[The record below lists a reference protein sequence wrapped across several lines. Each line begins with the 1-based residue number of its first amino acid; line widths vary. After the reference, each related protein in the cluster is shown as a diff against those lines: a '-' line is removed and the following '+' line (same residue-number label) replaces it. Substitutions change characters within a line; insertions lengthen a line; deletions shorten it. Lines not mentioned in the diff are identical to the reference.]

1 MGAPPRPPRQHDGM
15 QLEQPARAAQPSAK
29 SICQDRH
36 RRGSARAGSMTV
48 AQSSDLRNAWTLP
61 NAVLGMEKPRRDCPL
76 CGAFLRRDDE
86 SRQAVRRHK
95 NKGSGGPFWG
105 GERSRPHSK
114 ISGSFAVYQPVGIC
128 ATLVR
133 TSRRL
138 VFGFADGASKRTICR
153 NPHRRTSFCLWVLI
167 RESNDWFSEAIRGSG
182 RPET

>member
-105 GERSRPHSK
+105 GKVAAPLKNIGQFCGVSAGGHLRY
-114 ISGSFAVYQPVGIC
+114 SGAHKPP
-128 ATLVR
+128 AR
-133 TSRRL
+133 
-138 VFGFADGASKRTICR
+138 
-153 NPHRRTSFCLWVLI
+153 LWVCRWGEQKNYL
-167 RESNDWFSEAIRGSG
+167 SKSSSQDFFLSLGSDS
-182 RPET
+182 RVK